1 MSDKKPGIFSRIK
14 NSISSSLNDAV
25 DSMSDPGQEVAL
37 MLDDL
42 AAQIQEAEKDLRQAV
57 VDRKMMERK
66 LEQLVKDETDWA
78 KRAEQAL
85 RLGDENLARQALK
98 KKGELTAQKV
108 DLETAVQEQGALAES
123 MQRNV
128 TVSKQKLKML
138 NLRRGS
144 LMAQA
149 RAAKRGVGVGRISDG
164 GAVSRIDE
172 IESRI
177 ASLEALNEVEAE
189 MSGDVQEAEV
199 DAKLASLGGDAEL
212 DDALSA
218 LKAKLA
224 AQQALPAGDTS
235 GSKGEG

>member
-1 MSDKKPGIFSRIK
+1 MSDKKPGLFSRIK

-25 DSMSDPGQEVAL
+25 ESMSDPGTEVAL

-42 AAQIQEAEKDLRQAV
+42 ATQIQEAEKDLRQAV

-66 LEQLVKDETDWA
+66 VETLAKEESDWE

-98 KKGELTAQKV
+98 KKGDLSQQKL
-108 DLETAVQEQGALAES
+108 DTEQALQEQTALAES
-123 MQRNV
+123 MQKNV
-128 TVSKQKLKML
+128 TTSKQKLKML

-149 RAAKRGVGVGRISDG
+149 RAAKRGVGPGRISDG
-164 GAVSRIDE
+164 GTVSRIDE
-172 IESRI
+172 IEARI

-189 MSGDVQEAEV
+189 MSEDVKEAEV
-199 DAKLASLGGDAEL
+199 DAKLASLAGETEL
-212 DDALSA
+212 DDALAA
-218 LKAKLA
+218 LKKKLG
-224 AQQALPAGDTS
+224 AQQSLPPGENKGD
-235 GSKGEG
+235 G